1 VNPQA
6 GRHPNA
12 LLPVLPLPDVS
23 LFPEASLSLAALRP
37 AAAQAVAIARRTGR
51 RLLALALKQ
60 DSDSPSQGNLFEV
73 GTVAHV
79 TATDATEERT
89 GHVELDGLSRARLI
103 TLVGRDSLVAE
114 VETIEEGDPGD
125 EWGNAVEALARYMH
139 GHVELRR
146 FLEQQRRSDEPMAWV
161 NLACQHLP
169 ITASAR
175 QKLLEA
181 DAPARCFK
189 IGRGLDALLKK
200 ERAT

>member
-12 LLPVLPLPDVS
+12 LLPVLPLPEVC

-37 AAAQAVAIARRTGR
+37 AAAQAVAIARRSGR
-51 RLLALALKQ
+51 RLLVLGLREASAAPLAA
-60 DSDSPSQGNLFEV
+60 NLFEL
-73 GTVAHV
+73 GTIAHV

-89 GHVELDGLSRARLI
+89 GHVELDGLARARVVSL
-103 TLVGRDSLVAE
+103 LGSEALVAE
-114 VETIEEGDPGD
+114 VEPLDEGDPGD
-125 EWGNAVEALARYMH
+125 EWGNAVEALARYLH

-146 FLEQQRRSDEPMAWV
+146 FLEEQRRSSEPMSWV

-181 DAPARCFK
+181 DAPSRCFK

-200 ERAT
+200 ERAS

>member
-1 VNPQA
+1 VNPQS

-12 LLPVLPLPDVS
+12 LLPVLPLTDVC

-37 AAAQAVAIARRTGR
+37 AAAQAVAIARRSGR
-51 RLLALALKQ
+51 RLLAVAQKQ
-60 DSDSPSQGNLFEV
+60 AQGAASAGNLFEV
-73 GTVAHV
+73 GTIAHV

-89 GHVELDGLSRARLI
+89 GRMELDGLSRARLV
-103 TLVGRDSLVAE
+103 TLVGKDALVAE
-114 VETIEEGDPGD
+114 VEPLDEGDPGD

-139 GHVELRR
+139 GHLELRH

-200 ERAT
+200 EQAT

>member
-6 GRHPNA
+6 GRHPNS
-12 LLPVLPLPDVS
+12 LLPLLPLPDVC
-23 LFPEASLSLAALRP
+23 LFPEASLSLATLRP

-51 RLLALALKQ
+51 RLLAVAQ
-60 DSDSPSQGNLFEV
+60 RQASGPAAADNLFEV

-89 GHVELDGLSRARLI
+89 GHVELDGLSRARVV
-103 TLVGRDSLVAE
+103 TLVGRDSQVAE
-114 VETIEEGDPGD
+114 VELLEEGDPGD
-125 EWGNAVEALARYMH
+125 EWGSAVEALARYMH
-139 GHVELRR
+139 GHAELRR
-146 FLEQQRRSDEPMAWV
+146 FLEQQRRSDGPMAWV

-169 ITASAR
+169 IAASAR

-200 ERAT
+200 EQAS

>member
-1 VNPQA
+1 MNPQA

-12 LLPVLPLPDVS
+12 LLPVLPLPDVC
-23 LFPEASLSLAALRP
+23 LFPGASLSLATLRP
-37 AAAQAVAIARRTGR
+37 AAAQAVAIARRSGR
-51 RLLALALKQ
+51 RLLTLAQKEAGG
-60 DSDSPSQGNLFEV
+60 DASAKNLFEL

-89 GHVELDGLSRARLI
+89 GHVELDGLTRARVV
-103 TLVGRDSLVAE
+103 TLVGRDALVAE
-114 VETIEEGDPGD
+114 VEPLEEGDPGD
-125 EWGNAVEALARYMH
+125 EWGNAVEALARYLH

-146 FLEQQRRSDEPMAWV
+146 FLDQQRRSDETMSWV

-181 DAPARCFK
+181 DAPSRCFK

-200 ERAT
+200 EQAS